1 MKYKIIRIKEFPLK
15 KIAKKLGISIRQISI
30 LSGVKNTYVNEASLG
45 RCCLSEKSALRVI
58 KAVEKLKSNDNLR
71 SKLIKNGN
79 YKKIHKSMYK
89 EIKKMRKNNVSLQEI
104 GIKFGVSRER
114 IRQILSTLIEQK

>member
-1 MKYKIIRIKEFPLK
+1 M
-15 KIAKKLGISIRQISI
+15 
-30 LSGVKNTYVNEASLG
+30 
-45 RCCLSEKSALRVI
+45 I